1 MLFAEVQADGTLD
14 NSSGGGVTATLLGAA
29 GNYEVD
35 FARNVESCTAVAT
48 IGPSGGLPDSG
59 EVNVADRGGNA
70 EAVFVDTNNS
80 DGSAANKPFRLVVV
94 C

>member
-1 MLFAEVQADGTLD
+1 MAVTKL
-14 NSSGGGVTATLLGAA
+14 GV

-35 FARNVESCTAVAT
+35 FARNITFCTAVAT
-48 IGPSGGLPDSG
+48 IGGSGTGVATG
-59 EVNVADRGGNA
+59 EVNVADRGGNV

-80 DGSAANKPFRLVVV
+80 DGAAADKPFRLIVV